1 MEMKMDNPSNQQDIL
16 NTIENGILH
25 LQFNRPH
32 KKNAITQVMYQSL
45 ADALV
50 AAEDDTQVRVIV
62 ISGSPDIFT
71 AGNDLEDFMKS
82 AHLLSQTE
90 VKPSIFQFMDAL
102 NACGKPVIAAVCG
115 AAVGIGTTM
124 LQHCDLVYFAENA
137 KLSMP
142 FTQLGLCPEYASSLV
157 LPQLMGYHRAA
168 EKLLLGESFTAQEA
182 LASGF
187 GNRILPNEECLAYAM
202 QQAAKIVA
210 LPASSI
216 RITKRLLKQEQVAAV
231 ASTMAVENKHFGAM
245 LTAPEA
251 REAFMAFFQKRK
263 PDFSQFD

>member
-1 MEMKMDNPSNQQDIL
+1 MDTNQDII
-16 NTIENGILH
+16 NTVENGILH
-25 LQFNRPH
+25 LQFNRPQ
-32 KKNAITQVMYQSL
+32 KKNAITQAMYQSL

-50 AAEDDTQVRVIV
+50 SAENDTQVRVIV

-71 AGNDLEDFMKS
+71 AGNDLEDFMKN
-82 AHLLSQTE
+82 AHMLANTE

-102 NACGKPVIAAVCG
+102 NTCGKPVIAAVCG

-124 LQHCDLVYFAENA
+124 LQHCDLVYLAENA

-168 EKLLLGESFTAQEA
+168 EKLLLGESFSAQEA
-182 LASGF
+182 VSVGL
-187 GNRILPNEECLAYAM
+187 GNRVLAHDECLSFAM

-216 RITKRLLKQEQVAAV
+216 RITKRLLKQEQVTAV
-231 ASTMAVENKHFGAM
+231 SNTMAVENKHFGAM
-245 LTAPEA
+245 LNAPEA